1 MAGRLEKFKSEQSSS
16 DEGSDEGEPRGGE
29 SIGVAGT
36 ESEARLLAI
45 KGNSACADC
54 MTSDPVHY
62 PNTPAW
68 GSCNLGCLFC
78 IRCAGIHRKM
88 GVHVSKVLSIRIDTW
103 SEEQLQALEAYLL
116 LTTSTC
122 HLPLTTYHLPLHA
135 DCRLLTLQGHGS
147 QRQRGGQR
155 RARGRG
161 RWQRQG

>member
-1 MAGRLEKFKSEQSSS
+1 
-16 DEGSDEGEPRGGE
+16 
-29 SIGVAGT
+29 VAGT

-103 SEEQLQALEAYLL
+103 SEEQLQAMEAKGNAAVNAELEAEVGGSVKDKLRSQSWL
-116 LTTSTC
+116 RTRMEKL
-122 HLPLTTYHLPLHA
+122 A
-135 DCRLLTLQGHGS
+135 LTLTPALTRYHATWRS
-147 QRQRGGQR
+147 RT
-155 RARGRG
+155 
-161 RWQRQG
+161 